1 MDCIDLELK
10 DGRLLMTR
18 PCYGGSAH
26 AQYTCKRD
34 PQVATLRAKA
44 FEPLEPDASR
54 SGEVTPLNLESS
66 DNMLEVIVIDHGKG
80 FDLVRI
86 SSGFSHD
93 KFGLMNIRE
102 RIEAMEGQFLM
113 ESWPGKGTRIVVRV
127 PLQKEIVS
135 KSDIDET
142 SASPVAG
149 TP

>member
-1 MDCIDLELK
+1 
-10 DGRLLMTR
+10 
-18 PCYGGSAH
+18 
-26 AQYTCKRD
+26 
-34 PQVATLRAKA
+34 
-44 FEPLEPDASR
+44 
-54 SGEVTPLNLESS
+54 
-66 DNMLEVIVIDHGKG
+66 
-80 FDLVRI
+80 
-86 SSGFSHD
+86 
-93 KFGLMNIRE
+93 MNIRE